1 MIRKFVPVIAAVA
14 LVLVLGTVAYAADAP
29 ATYGAGQ
36 CANFVDA
43 NGDGVC
49 DNLGQNVP
57 PRDGT
62 GSQYGNGSSQYS
74 AGQAG
79 VGTAAGTGLGGSSTF
94 VDANGDG
101 VCDNLGQNV
110 PPRDGTGSQNG
121 KTTSQGN
128 GRR

>member
-29 ATYGAGQ
+29 VTVGAGQ

-62 GSQYGNGSSQYS
+62 GSQYGADSSQNG
-74 AGQAG
+74 AGQGQTAVGTG
-79 VGTAAGTGLGGSSTF
+79 VGGNGTF
-94 VDANGDG
+94 VDADDDG

-121 KTTSQGN
+121 RTTGQGN

>member
-1 MIRKFVPVIAAVA
+1 MIRKFVPVIAALA

-43 NGDGVC
+43 D
-49 DNLGQNVP
+49 
-57 PRDGT
+57 
-62 GSQYGNGSSQYS
+62 
-74 AGQAG
+74 
-79 VGTAAGTGLGGSSTF
+79 
-94 VDANGDG
+94 GDG

-121 KTTSQGN
+121 KTTTQRS

>member
-1 MIRKFVPVIAAVA
+1 MIRKFVPVIAALA

-49 DNLGQNVP
+49 DNLGQNVT

-62 GSQYGNGSSQYS
+62 GNQYGTGGSQYGAEQ
-74 AGQAG
+74 GQAAVGTG
-79 VGTAAGTGLGGSSTF
+79 VGGSGSF
-94 VDANGDG
+94 VDADNDG

-121 KTTSQGN
+121 KTATQRG

>member
-1 MIRKFVPVIAAVA
+1 VIAALA

-62 GSQYGNGSSQYS
+62 GSQYGTGSQNNGQYGAGQGQAAVGTGVGGNGS
-74 AGQAG
+74 
-79 VGTAAGTGLGGSSTF
+79 F
-94 VDANGDG
+94 VDADNDG

-121 KTTSQGN
+121 KTTTQRG
-128 GRR
+128 GHR

>member
-1 MIRKFVPVIAAVA
+1 MIRKFVPVIAALA

-43 NGDGVC
+43 DGDGVC
-49 DNLGQNVP
+49 DNLGQNMP

-62 GSQYGNGSSQYS
+62 GSQYGAGSSQYG
-74 AGQAG
+74 AGQGQAA
-79 VGTAAGTGLGGSSTF
+79 VGTGAGGGSSF
-94 VDANGDG
+94 VDADNDG

-121 KTTSQGN
+121 KTSSQGN